1 MNPLDLRTQIP
12 ITSEC
17 AFFNTGASGPSPTP
31 VLDAATGFITHHKTI
46 APYTDGMYPH
56 ADSAYESS
64 RETIATHLGTAPENI
79 ALTES
84 TTDSIGMVAGAID
97 WQPGDVIVRT
107 DTEHPAGVLPWE
119 RAARVHGATVEVLET
134 DAGVI
139 DREQFTDAVADARV
153 VCFSSLV
160 WSYGNRVPVREL
172 VEIAHD
178 HDTFVIVDAVQSAG
192 QMAVDLSEWGAD
204 VVAGSGHKW
213 LLGPW
218 GSGYLY
224 VDPDSID
231 QLHPQ
236 QVCYRG
242 VVDPNTPA
250 YELKPNAL
258 RFERSTA
265 SPAPHVGMAAG
276 IELIESIGL
285 DTVESRIESL
295 TDRLKS
301 QLPEERLYGPRSYH
315 SGLVSFD
322 VDNPD
327 ATVETLKQQ
336 GFILRSIPDID
347 AIRVSVHVFNTE
359 DEVDRVAAAISE
371 LL

>member
-46 APYTDGMYPH
+46 APYTNGMYPH

-218 GSGYLY
+218 GSGISMSTRIR
-224 VDPDSID
+224 SINST
-231 QLHPQ
+231 HNRSAI
-236 QVCYRG
+236 V
-242 VVDPNTPA
+242 
-250 YELKPNAL
+250 AL
-258 RFERSTA
+258 
-265 SPAPHVGMAAG
+265 
-276 IELIESIGL
+276 LIRIHQHTNSNRMHCGL
-285 DTVESRIESL
+285 SA
-295 TDRLKS
+295 
-301 QLPEERLYGPRSYH
+301 QLPHRH
-315 SGLVSFD
+315 H
-322 VDNPD
+322 
-327 ATVETLKQQ
+327 TLGWQQ
-336 GFILRSIPDID
+336 AS
-347 AIRVSVHVFNTE
+347 S
-359 DEVDRVAAAISE
+359 
-371 LL
+371 